1 MARKNLSP
9 TKKELAQYKAL
20 NDMGLTP
27 NAIAVR
33 AGRDPKTVRKYLQS
47 EAYSDPEI
55 MQMVDLI
62 KTKEVNDLYLLG
74 AKARKRLHE
83 LLDEGK
89 MKAIETVATLDR
101 TFQQRRLLEGQSTE
115 NIAQIHADI
124 AEVRRLMDERKKMKL
139 VDMKDVDIKT
149 S

>member
-47 EAYSDPEI
+47 EAYNDPEI

-62 KTKEVNDLYLLG
+62 KKKEVNDLHLLG

-89 MKAIETVATLDR
+89 TKTIETVALMDR
-101 TFQQRRLLEGQSTE
+101 SFQQRRLLEGQSTE
-115 NIAQIHADI
+115 NITKVHANLAVIRQIM
-124 AEVRRLMDERKKMKL
+124 AEKRLMKGDL
-139 VDMKDVDIKT
+139 KD
-149 S
+149 